1 MMQPCALEAAAL
13 CVHRCGWSLYHLLP
27 STDHLPPATC
37 HLPPTTDHR
46 PPTTYHRPPTTY
58 HLVQVRLEPDAL
70 QCDAWMRER
79 LPAQLYAA
87 LFAHQRE
94 GVVFA
99 LQRGGRA
106 LIADEMGLGKSFQ
119 ALSLTLTLTT
129 HHSPLTTHHSTLM

>member
-1 MMQPCALEAAAL
+1 MRA
-13 CVHRCGWSLYHLLP
+13 
-27 STDHLPPATC
+27 
-37 HLPPTTDHR
+37 
-46 PPTTYHRPPTTY
+46 
-58 HLVQVRLEPDAL
+58 QVRLEPDAA

-119 ALSLTLTLTT
+119 ACYLVITPMRWGWA
-129 HHSPLTTHHSTLM
+129 SPSRHVT

>member
-1 MMQPCALEAAAL
+1 MSFPCEMARAAL
-13 CVHRCGWSLYHLLP
+13 S
-27 STDHLPPATC
+27 
-37 HLPPTTDHR
+37 
-46 PPTTYHRPPTTY
+46 
-58 HLVQVRLEPDAL
+58 VRLEPDAA

-119 ALSLTLTLTT
+119 ALCVAVCYPEDWPCLILCPAGVVGNWEGQL
-129 HHSPLTTHHSTLM
+129 

>member
-1 MMQPCALEAAAL
+1 MGHSRLLVGGRRGATL
-13 CVHRCGWSLYHLLP
+13 RSLRPGEDPHPNPDP
-27 STDHLPPATC
+27 SPSPN
-37 HLPPTTDHR
+37 PNPN
-46 PPTTYHRPPTTY
+46 PNPN
-58 HLVQVRLEPDAL
+58 Q
-70 QCDAWMRER
+70 ER

-119 ALSLTLTLTT
+119 AL
-129 HHSPLTTHHSTLM
+129 